1 MLVDVVDCLVY
12 LVTTKPQPGPWPHSF
27 VRVLLQT
34 GLKSE
39 MDAPSSK
46 RTWLQRMCCALITP
60 DVLIYRKEKER
71 LSGKG
76 ENDRKRG

>member
-1 MLVDVVDCLVY
+1 
-12 LVTTKPQPGPWPHSF
+12 
-27 VRVLLQT
+27 
-34 GLKSE
+34 
-39 MDAPSSK
+39 
-46 RTWLQRMCCALITP
+46 MCCALITP